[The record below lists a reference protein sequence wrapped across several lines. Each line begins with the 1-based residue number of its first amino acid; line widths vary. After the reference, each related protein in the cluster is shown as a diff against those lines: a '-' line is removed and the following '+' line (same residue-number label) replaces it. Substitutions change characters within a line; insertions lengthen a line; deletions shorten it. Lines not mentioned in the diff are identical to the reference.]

1 MADVKRLRELE
12 AVATRGPWRTDH
24 ARNVDPE
31 QIVAVGPCCV
41 YDMALI
47 PAMRNVLPAL
57 LDVVEAAKAW
67 KTADDAWAQGADVIP
82 AFALDGLRAALDRL
96 EHSDAQ

>member
-1 MADVKRLRELE
+1 MGDDVKRLRKLE
-12 AVATRGPWRTDH
+12 AVATRGPWRTEQ

-47 PAMRNVLPAL
+47 PAMRNALPAL
-57 LDVVEAAKAW
+57 LDVVEAAKAVIRIGY
-67 KTADDAWAQGADVIP
+67 DDGPEEI
-82 AFALDGLRAALDRL
+82 ALTAALDRL
-96 EHSDAQ
+96 ERSDAQ